1 MSKAFDIVIGGIV
14 ILAIS
19 MMLIDYYDDVR
30 SEREF
35 RTKCSEFNGI
45 TIKQD
50 EGKFVC
56 LSSEVV
62 IG

>member
-19 MMLIDYYDDVR
+19 MMLIDYYGNVA

-45 TIKQD
+45 TIKQGD
-50 EGKFVC
+50 NKFVC